1 MARPKHSASPGIQ
14 GSSQS
19 SDAAEHLA
27 TVTVKDFKSLKD
39 VHVEL
44 GQVNVFVGANGAGK
58 SCLLEAVGI
67 LSKSMTTDQF
77 DRGYWYSTD
86 LKEFAETIGIRSARK
101 LRKDELE
108 KAIRAFLGTGQIES
122 PPKRALSKSGVKDI
136 EQGLRLDLPIVN
148 YTSNKETKA
157 FIEKEASRLVP
168 GLRKR
173 SGVRYRLNRWREEQ
187 LTHGRTI
194 TYGDLVRRYV
204 ELSQA
209 EEPFARIPHGRYI
222 NFVADFLAGEEGA
235 TRAAA
240 IHAWEELK
248 GLDVPKDY
256 RSWAR
261 HHAST
266 RR

>member
-1 MARPKHSASPGIQ
+1 MASSRSATASAHRGRRTIVK
-14 GSSQS
+14 
-19 SDAAEHLA
+19 
-27 TVTVKDFKSLKD
+27 VTAK
-39 VHVEL
+39 
-44 GQVNVFVGANGAGK
+44 
-58 SCLLEAVGI
+58 
-67 LSKSMTTDQF
+67 LSKSMTTAQF

-86 LKEFAETIGIRSARK
+86 LKEFAEAIGIPSAGK

-108 KAIRAFLGTGQIES
+108 KAIKAFLSTGQIQS
-122 PPKRALSKSGVKDI
+122 PTKRALSKSGIKDI
-136 EQGLRLDLPIVN
+136 DRGLRLDLPIVN

-187 LTHGRTI
+187 VTHGCAI

-248 GLDVPKDY
+248 DLDVPKDY